1 MSGGGSAT
9 PDSARKD
16 GAYRLRQDMMGWS
29 EALDRLSAWSCLF
42 LPNSGWSNR
51 HGTMSLPWSE
61 IHYTVQPSLRP
72 ATSHI
77 PANRSGI
84 VVHNKK
90 ERDCKGKSVTVFA
103 SETTHGPQAVT
114 AGFLYRGYPS

>member
-72 ATSHI
+72 ATSHQI
-77 PANRSGI
+77 GDAVWLSHSSAGNLAESPRSMG
-84 VVHNKK
+84 N
-90 ERDCKGKSVTVFA
+90 G
-103 SETTHGPQAVT
+103 
-114 AGFLYRGYPS
+114 